1 MILGLVAVVPVKG
14 DVSGLSVNVGDYWT
28 YNFSTLSGPLNL
40 TGTLKLTILG
50 AETINSHGASVD
62 VYKVAGDGSGYATGG
77 FVTGSW
83 TISGTQFARRS
94 DMAGVNGTL
103 SITIQA
109 NGITATVVAASDMS
123 PAQEQVT
130 FPLYVG
136 KTWTQTVTT
145 NTDLTTTLTIPP
157 NPPTTTATSTSNTTT
172 TTYAV
177 IDNPVVKVEAGSF
190 DAYEIRSSD
199 RDSVSLS
206 YYSPQVSAP
215 VKSVSSNS
223 TTGQVTTN
231 MSLKEYSTFPYKTSY
246 NLSGTSRLVYVQ
258 SDVSPSNF
266 QQNASIVSFTLT
278 GRDGTSGHVA
288 VTLPFQLNTTDL
300 KVYLDNQAVFP
311 TISRTSNNYTISFS
325 LAHYSS
331 HTVAVSYASSVVQT
345 PSQPQS
351 SLTLYLI
358 LGGVAVAIIIILAG
372 VLMLRRRGRT
382 TPPSGSSQQPSPPS
396 SAPQVEPQPAVSPA
410 TP

>member
-40 TGTLKLTILG
+40 TGTLKLTIIG

-157 NPPTTTATSTSNTTT
+157 NPPTTTTTSTSNTTT

-223 TTGQVTTN
+223 TTSQVTTV
-231 MSLKEYSTFPYKTSY
+231 MSLKEYSTFPYGTSY
-246 NLSGTSRLVYVQ
+246 NLTGTSGTVYVR
-258 SDVSPSNF
+258 SDASPSNF
-266 QQNASIVSFTLT
+266 QENATAVRFTLT

-288 VTLPFQLNTTDL
+288 ITLPLNLNTTDL
-300 KVYLDNQAVFP
+300 KVYLDNQAVST
-311 TISRTSNNYTISFS
+311 TITRTSSNYTITFNI
-325 LAHYSS
+325 AHYSS
-331 HTVAVSYASSVVQT
+331 HVVAVSYASSVVHT
-345 PSQPQS
+345 PSQPES
-351 SLTLYLI
+351 SLSLYLI
-358 LGGVAVAIIIILAG
+358 LGGVAVAIIIIATAA
-372 VLMLRRRGRT
+372 LMVRRRGRT
-382 TPPSGSSQQPSPPS
+382 APTSGPSQQPPPPS
-396 SAPQVEPQPAVSPA
+396 SAPALDPQPAGSP
-410 TP
+410 TNP

>member
-1 MILGLVAVVPVKG
+1 MILGLFAIVPVRG
-14 DVSGLSVNVGDYWT
+14 DVSGLSVGVGDHWT
-28 YNFSTLSGPLNL
+28 YNFSTLSSPLNL
-40 TGTLKLTILG
+40 TGTLKLTVVG
-50 AETINSHGASVD
+50 AATINWHGASVD
-62 VYKVAGDGSGYATGG
+62 AYKVSSEGSGYATGG
-77 FVTGSW
+77 IITGSW
-83 TISGTQFARRS
+83 TISGTQYQRRS
-94 DMAGVNGTL
+94 DFANLNGTV

-109 NGITATVVAASDMS
+109 NSITANVVVRSDAS

-130 FPLYVG
+130 FPLYMG

-157 NPPTTTATSTSNTTT
+157 NPPTVTTKSTSNTTT

-177 IDNPVVKVEAGSF
+177 IDNPVVKVDAGSF
-190 DAYEIRSSD
+190 DSYEIRSSD
-199 RDSVSLS
+199 KGSVSLQ

-223 TTGQVTTN
+223 TTGQVTSSMT
-231 MSLKEYSTFPYKTSY
+231 LKEYGTFPYGTSY
-246 NLSGTSRLVYVQ
+246 NLSGTSGVVYVQ

-266 QQNASIVSFTLT
+266 QQTATALSFTLT

-288 VTLPFQLNTTDL
+288 VTLPLQFNTTDL
-300 KVYLDNQAVFP
+300 TVYVDNQVVAP
-311 TISRTSNNYTISFS
+311 TISRTSSNYTISFN

-331 HTVAVSYASSVVQT
+331 HVVKVSYASSVVQT

-358 LGGVAVAIIIILAG
+358 LGGAAIAIIVIVAVAL
-372 VLMLRRRGRT
+372 VVRRRGRT
-382 TPPSGSSQQPSPPS
+382 APSSGPSQQPPPS
-396 SAPQVEPQPAVSPA
+396 SAPQVEPQPAMSPA
-410 TP
+410 KP